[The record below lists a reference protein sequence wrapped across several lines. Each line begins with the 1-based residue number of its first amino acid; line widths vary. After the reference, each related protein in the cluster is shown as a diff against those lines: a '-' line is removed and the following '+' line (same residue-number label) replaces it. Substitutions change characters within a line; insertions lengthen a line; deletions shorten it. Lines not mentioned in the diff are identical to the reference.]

1 MKNKVL
7 SLLMVAAMTVGMLAG
22 CGSKTDAPADNTIK
36 EETPATEAVAEP
48 ATEEASESEIP
59 TELEHIK
66 VAYMPNYASLATIVA
81 AEGTGAFE
89 KYGFDVEL
97 VEFAD
102 GPTIISA
109 MESGS
114 IDYAYIGTGAHKLCI
129 QGRADVICFAQL
141 SNADAVIGN
150 TDKGVNTVEDLK
162 GKKVAYSSG
171 TSSEEILK
179 ATLGKANLTLDDIE
193 AVEMDASAITTAMV
207 SGKVDACATWSPNTL
222 TIYNELGDKAVELGA
237 NKDFTDTNV
246 SVSSFIAMPDKVE
259 MDASAITTAM
269 VSGKVDACA
278 TWSPNTLTIYNELG
292 DKAVELGANKD
303 FTDTNV
309 SVSSFIAMPDKVE
322 NNRDQV
328 IRFVEAMYAGSDFRN
343 TDFDQNCQYAADLT
357 GLSIDSMTGS
367 KLDADW
373 VDAAT
378 IHELANNGEMLKY
391 YEIQQKNFLESGAV
405 EEEVPVENYV
415 HFDIMNEAYDAY
427 TK

>member
-7 SLLMVAAMTVGMLAG
+7 SLLMVAAMAVGMLAG
-22 CGSKTDAPADNTIK
+22 CGSKTDAPADNTTK
-36 EETPATEAVAEP
+36 EETPATEAAAEP
-48 ATEEASESEIP
+48 ATEEASGTEIP

-207 SGKVDACATWSPNTL
+207 SEKVDACATWSPNTL

-246 SVSSFIAMPDKVE
+246 SVSSFIAMPDKV
-259 MDASAITTAM
+259 
-269 VSGKVDACA
+269 K
-278 TWSPNTLTIYNELG
+278 
-292 DKAVELGANKD
+292 
-303 FTDTNV
+303 
-309 SVSSFIAMPDKVE
+309 

-343 TDFDQNCQYAADLT
+343 TDFEQNCQYAADLT

>member
-1 MKNKVL
+1 MMKNKIL
-7 SLLMVAAMTVGMLAG
+7 SVLMVAAMAVGMLAG
-22 CGSKTDAPADNTIK
+22 CGSKADTPAGSQTK
-36 EETPATEAVAEP
+36 EETPATEIAAEP
-48 ATEEASESEIP
+48 TTEETSGSEIP
-59 TELEHIK
+59 TELEKIK

-114 IDYAYIGTGAHKLCI
+114 IDYAYIGTGAHKLCV

-150 TDKGVNTVEDLK
+150 TDMGVKSVEDLK

-179 ATLGKANLTLDDIE
+179 ATLGKANLTMNDIE

-246 SVSSFIAMPDKVE
+246 SVSSFIAMPDKLKN
-259 MDASAITTAM
+259 D
-269 VSGKVDACA
+269 
-278 TWSPNTLTIYNELG
+278 
-292 DKAVELGANKD
+292 
-303 FTDTNV
+303 
-309 SVSSFIAMPDKVE
+309 
-322 NNRDQV
+322 RDQV

-343 TDFDQNCQYAADLT
+343 TNFDQNCQYAAELT
-357 GLSIDSMTGS
+357 GLALESMTGS

-391 YEIQQKNFLESGAV
+391 YEIQQKNFLESGAI

>member
-22 CGSKTDAPADNTIK
+22 CGSKTDAPADNTTK
-36 EETPATEAVAEP
+36 EETPATEAIAEP

-246 SVSSFIAMPDKVE
+246 SVSSFIAMPDKVQ
-259 MDASAITTAM
+259 
-269 VSGKVDACA
+269 
-278 TWSPNTLTIYNELG
+278 
-292 DKAVELGANKD
+292 
-303 FTDTNV
+303 
-309 SVSSFIAMPDKVE
+309 

>member
-1 MKNKVL
+1 MKDGVY
-7 SLLMVAAMTVGMLAG
+7 T
-22 CGSKTDAPADNTIK
+22 SKYIQTDAPADNTTK

-259 MDASAITTAM
+259 
-269 VSGKVDACA
+269 
-278 TWSPNTLTIYNELG
+278 
-292 DKAVELGANKD
+292 
-303 FTDTNV
+303 
-309 SVSSFIAMPDKVE
+309 

>member
-22 CGSKTDAPADNTIK
+22 CGSKTDAPADNTTK

-48 ATEEASESEIP
+48 ATEEASEQEIP

-246 SVSSFIAMPDKVE
+246 SVSSFIAMPDKVQ
-259 MDASAITTAM
+259 
-269 VSGKVDACA
+269 
-278 TWSPNTLTIYNELG
+278 
-292 DKAVELGANKD
+292 
-303 FTDTNV
+303 
-309 SVSSFIAMPDKVE
+309 

>member
-7 SLLMVAAMTVGMLAG
+7 SLLMVAAMAVGMLAG
-22 CGSKTDAPADNTIK
+22 CGSKTDAPADNTTK
-36 EETPATEAVAEP
+36 EETPATEAAAEPATEP
-48 ATEEASESEIP
+48 ATEEASGTEIP

-207 SGKVDACATWSPNTL
+207 S
-222 TIYNELGDKAVELGA
+222 E
-237 NKDFTDTNV
+237 
-246 SVSSFIAMPDKVE
+246 
-259 MDASAITTAM
+259 
-269 VSGKVDACA
+269 KVDACA

-343 TDFDQNCQYAADLT
+343 TDFEQNCQYAADLT

>member
-7 SLLMVAAMTVGMLAG
+7 SLLMVAAMAVGMLAG
-22 CGSKTDAPADNTIK
+22 CGSKTDAPADNTTK
-36 EETPATEAVAEP
+36 EETPATEAAAEP
-48 ATEEASESEIP
+48 ATELATEEASGPEIP

-193 AVEMDASAITTAMV
+193 AVEM
-207 SGKVDACATWSPNTL
+207 
-222 TIYNELGDKAVELGA
+222 
-237 NKDFTDTNV
+237 
-246 SVSSFIAMPDKVE
+246 
-259 MDASAITTAM
+259 
-269 VSGKVDACA
+269 DACA

>member
-1 MKNKVL
+1 MKNKIL
-7 SLLMVAAMTVGMLAG
+7 SLLMVATMAIGMLAG
-22 CGSKTDAPADNTIK
+22 CGSKTNAPADNQVK
-36 EETPATEAVAEP
+36 EETPATEATAEP
-48 ATEEASESEIP
+48 ATEEAAGPEIP

-114 IDYAYIGTGAHKLCI
+114 IDYAYIGTGAHKLCV

-150 TDKGVNTVEDLK
+150 TDMGVNTVEDLK

-179 ATLGKANLTLDDIE
+179 ATLGKANLTMDDIE

-246 SVSSFIAMPDKVE
+246 SVSSFIAMPDKVKN
-259 MDASAITTAM
+259 D
-269 VSGKVDACA
+269 
-278 TWSPNTLTIYNELG
+278 
-292 DKAVELGANKD
+292 
-303 FTDTNV
+303 
-309 SVSSFIAMPDKVE
+309 
-322 NNRDQV
+322 RDQV

-391 YEIQQKNFLESGAV
+391 YEIQQKNFLESGAI

-427 TK
+427 IK

>member
-22 CGSKTDAPADNTIK
+22 CGSKTDAPANNTIK

-259 MDASAITTAM
+259 
-269 VSGKVDACA
+269 
-278 TWSPNTLTIYNELG
+278 
-292 DKAVELGANKD
+292 
-303 FTDTNV
+303 
-309 SVSSFIAMPDKVE
+309 

>member
-22 CGSKTDAPADNTIK
+22 CGSKTDAPADNTTK

-48 ATEEASESEIP
+48 ATEEASETEIP

-114 IDYAYIGTGAHKLCI
+114 IDYAYIGTGAHKLCV

-193 AVEMDASAITTAMV
+193 A
-207 SGKVDACATWSPNTL
+207 
-222 TIYNELGDKAVELGA
+222 
-237 NKDFTDTNV
+237 
-246 SVSSFIAMPDKVE
+246 VE

>member
-259 MDASAITTAM
+259 
-269 VSGKVDACA
+269 
-278 TWSPNTLTIYNELG
+278 
-292 DKAVELGANKD
+292 
-303 FTDTNV
+303 
-309 SVSSFIAMPDKVE
+309 

>member
-22 CGSKTDAPADNTIK
+22 CGSKTDAPADNTTK

-259 MDASAITTAM
+259 
-269 VSGKVDACA
+269 
-278 TWSPNTLTIYNELG
+278 
-292 DKAVELGANKD
+292 
-303 FTDTNV
+303 
-309 SVSSFIAMPDKVE
+309 

>member
-1 MKNKVL
+1 MKKKFLATMMIVEM
-7 SLLMVAAMTVGMLAG
+7 SASMLAG
-22 CGSKTDAPADNTIK
+22 CGSKTDAPADNTTK
-36 EETPATEAVAEP
+36 EETPATEAAAEP
-48 ATEEASESEIP
+48 ATEEASGPEIP

-259 MDASAITTAM
+259 
-269 VSGKVDACA
+269 
-278 TWSPNTLTIYNELG
+278 
-292 DKAVELGANKD
+292 
-303 FTDTNV
+303 
-309 SVSSFIAMPDKVE
+309 

>member
-22 CGSKTDAPADNTIK
+22 CGSKTDAPADNTTK

-81 AEGTGAFE
+81 AQGTGAFE

-246 SVSSFIAMPDKVE
+246 SVSSFIAMPDKVQ
-259 MDASAITTAM
+259 
-269 VSGKVDACA
+269 
-278 TWSPNTLTIYNELG
+278 
-292 DKAVELGANKD
+292 
-303 FTDTNV
+303 
-309 SVSSFIAMPDKVE
+309 

>member
-22 CGSKTDAPADNTIK
+22 CGSKTDAQADNTTK

-129 QGRADVICFAQL
+129 QGRAYVICFAQL

-246 SVSSFIAMPDKVE
+246 SVSSFIAMPDKVQ
-259 MDASAITTAM
+259 
-269 VSGKVDACA
+269 
-278 TWSPNTLTIYNELG
+278 
-292 DKAVELGANKD
+292 
-303 FTDTNV
+303 
-309 SVSSFIAMPDKVE
+309 

>member
-7 SLLMVAAMTVGMLAG
+7 SLLMVAAMAVGMLAG
-22 CGSKTDAPADNTIK
+22 CGSKTDAPADNTTK
-36 EETPATEAVAEP
+36 EETPATEAAAESVTEP
-48 ATEEASESEIP
+48 ATEEASGPEIP

-207 SGKVDACATWSPNTL
+207 A
-222 TIYNELGDKAVELGA
+222 
-237 NKDFTDTNV
+237 
-246 SVSSFIAMPDKVE
+246 
-259 MDASAITTAM
+259 
-269 VSGKVDACA
+269 GKVDACA

>member
-7 SLLMVAAMTVGMLAG
+7 SLLMVAAMTIGMLAG
-22 CGSKTDAPADNTIK
+22 CGSKTDAPADNTTK

-246 SVSSFIAMPDKVE
+246 SVSSFIAMPDKVQ
-259 MDASAITTAM
+259 
-269 VSGKVDACA
+269 
-278 TWSPNTLTIYNELG
+278 
-292 DKAVELGANKD
+292 
-303 FTDTNV
+303 
-309 SVSSFIAMPDKVE
+309 

>member
-22 CGSKTDAPADNTIK
+22 CGSKTDAPVDNTTK

-48 ATEEASESEIP
+48 ATEEASETEVP

-129 QGRADVICFAQL
+129 QGLADVICFAQL

-193 AVEMDASAITTAMV
+193 A
-207 SGKVDACATWSPNTL
+207 
-222 TIYNELGDKAVELGA
+222 
-237 NKDFTDTNV
+237 
-246 SVSSFIAMPDKVE
+246 VE

>member
-22 CGSKTDAPADNTIK
+22 CGSKTDAPADNTTK

-246 SVSSFIAMPDKVE
+246 SVSSFIAMPDKVQ
-259 MDASAITTAM
+259 
-269 VSGKVDACA
+269 
-278 TWSPNTLTIYNELG
+278 
-292 DKAVELGANKD
+292 
-303 FTDTNV
+303 
-309 SVSSFIAMPDKVE
+309 

>member
-1 MKNKVL
+1 MKDGVYTSKYIQTGIGGENSNLLIQGGKKMKNKVL

-22 CGSKTDAPADNTIK
+22 CGSKTDAPADNTTK

-259 MDASAITTAM
+259 
-269 VSGKVDACA
+269 
-278 TWSPNTLTIYNELG
+278 
-292 DKAVELGANKD
+292 
-303 FTDTNV
+303 
-309 SVSSFIAMPDKVE
+309 

-328 IRFVEAMYAGSDFRN
+328 IRFVEAMYAGSDFRS

>member
-7 SLLMVAAMTVGMLAG
+7 SLLMVAAMAVGMLAG
-22 CGSKTDAPADNTIK
+22 CGSKTDAPADNTTK

-48 ATEEASESEIP
+48 ATEEASEAEIP

-114 IDYAYIGTGAHKLCI
+114 IDYAYIGSGAHKLCI

-193 AVEMDASAITTAMV
+193 A
-207 SGKVDACATWSPNTL
+207 
-222 TIYNELGDKAVELGA
+222 
-237 NKDFTDTNV
+237 
-246 SVSSFIAMPDKVE
+246 VE

-391 YEIQQKNFLESGAV
+391 YEIQQKSFLESGAV

>member
-22 CGSKTDAPADNTIK
+22 CGSKTDAPADNTTK

-89 KYGFDVEL
+89 KYGVDVEL

-193 AVEMDASAITTAMV
+193 A
-207 SGKVDACATWSPNTL
+207 
-222 TIYNELGDKAVELGA
+222 
-237 NKDFTDTNV
+237 
-246 SVSSFIAMPDKVE
+246 VE

>member
-1 MKNKVL
+1 MKKRVL
-7 SLLMVAAMTVGMLAG
+7 SLLMVGAMTAGMLAG

-259 MDASAITTAM
+259 
-269 VSGKVDACA
+269 
-278 TWSPNTLTIYNELG
+278 
-292 DKAVELGANKD
+292 
-303 FTDTNV
+303 
-309 SVSSFIAMPDKVE
+309 

>member
-22 CGSKTDAPADNTIK
+22 CGSKTDAPADNTTK

-48 ATEEASESEIP
+48 ATEEASEQEIP

-259 MDASAITTAM
+259 
-269 VSGKVDACA
+269 
-278 TWSPNTLTIYNELG
+278 
-292 DKAVELGANKD
+292 
-303 FTDTNV
+303 
-309 SVSSFIAMPDKVE
+309 

>member
-22 CGSKTDAPADNTIK
+22 GGSKTDAPADNTTK

-246 SVSSFIAMPDKVE
+246 SVSSFIAMPDKVQ
-259 MDASAITTAM
+259 
-269 VSGKVDACA
+269 
-278 TWSPNTLTIYNELG
+278 
-292 DKAVELGANKD
+292 
-303 FTDTNV
+303 
-309 SVSSFIAMPDKVE
+309 

>member
-1 MKNKVL
+1 
-7 SLLMVAAMTVGMLAG
+7 MVAAMAVGMLAG
-22 CGSKTDAPADNTIK
+22 CGSKTDAPADNTTK
-36 EETPATEAVAEP
+36 EETPATEAAAEP
-48 ATEEASESEIP
+48 ATEEASGTEIP

-207 SGKVDACATWSPNTL
+207 S
-222 TIYNELGDKAVELGA
+222 E
-237 NKDFTDTNV
+237 
-246 SVSSFIAMPDKVE
+246 
-259 MDASAITTAM
+259 
-269 VSGKVDACA
+269 KVDACA

-343 TDFDQNCQYAADLT
+343 TDFEQNCQYAADLT

>member
-7 SLLMVAAMTVGMLAG
+7 SLLMVAAMAVGMLAG
-22 CGSKTDAPADNTIK
+22 CGSKTDAPAGNTTK

-48 ATEEASESEIP
+48 ATEEASETEIP
-59 TELEHIK
+59 TEPEHIK

-114 IDYAYIGTGAHKLCI
+114 IDYAYIGTGAHKLCV

-193 AVEMDASAITTAMV
+193 A
-207 SGKVDACATWSPNTL
+207 
-222 TIYNELGDKAVELGA
+222 
-237 NKDFTDTNV
+237 
-246 SVSSFIAMPDKVE
+246 VE

>member
-1 MKNKVL
+1 MKNKIL
-7 SLLMVAAMTVGMLAG
+7 SLLMVATMAVGMLAG
-22 CGSKTDAPADNTIK
+22 CGSKTNAPADNQVK
-36 EETPATEAVAEP
+36 EETPATEATAEP
-48 ATEEASESEIP
+48 ATEEAAGPEIP

-114 IDYAYIGTGAHKLCI
+114 IDYAYIGTGAHKLCV

-150 TDKGVNTVEDLK
+150 TDMGVNTVEDLK

-179 ATLGKANLTLDDIE
+179 ATLGKANLTMDDIE

-237 NKDFTDTNV
+237 NKDFTDTDV
-246 SVSSFIAMPDKVE
+246 SVSSFIAMPDKVKN
-259 MDASAITTAM
+259 D
-269 VSGKVDACA
+269 
-278 TWSPNTLTIYNELG
+278 
-292 DKAVELGANKD
+292 
-303 FTDTNV
+303 
-309 SVSSFIAMPDKVE
+309 
-322 NNRDQV
+322 RDQV
-328 IRFVEAMYAGSDFRN
+328 IRFVEAMYAGSDFRKTG
-343 TDFDQNCQYAADLT
+343 TDGCRYDRDEFDTCCQSEDGRHRRICKNA
-357 GLSIDSMTGS
+357 
-367 KLDADW
+367 
-373 VDAAT
+373 VDHA
-378 IHELANNGEMLKY
+378 M
-391 YEIQQKNFLESGAV
+391 V
-405 EEEVPVENYV
+405 R
-415 HFDIMNEAYDAY
+415 
-427 TK
+427 

>member
-22 CGSKTDAPADNTIK
+22 CGSKTDAPADNTTK

-48 ATEEASESEIP
+48 ATEEASETEIP

-246 SVSSFIAMPDKVE
+246 SVSSFIAMPDKVQ
-259 MDASAITTAM
+259 
-269 VSGKVDACA
+269 
-278 TWSPNTLTIYNELG
+278 
-292 DKAVELGANKD
+292 
-303 FTDTNV
+303 
-309 SVSSFIAMPDKVE
+309 

>member
-7 SLLMVAAMTVGMLAG
+7 SLLMVAAMAVGMLAG
-22 CGSKTDAPADNTIK
+22 CGSKTDVPADNTTK
-36 EETPATEAVAEP
+36 EETPATEAAAEPATEP
-48 ATEEASESEIP
+48 ATEEASGPEIP

-259 MDASAITTAM
+259 
-269 VSGKVDACA
+269 
-278 TWSPNTLTIYNELG
+278 
-292 DKAVELGANKD
+292 
-303 FTDTNV
+303 
-309 SVSSFIAMPDKVE
+309 

>member
-7 SLLMVAAMTVGMLAG
+7 SLLMVAAMTVGMLVG
-22 CGSKTDAPADNTIK
+22 CGSKTDAPADNTTK

-48 ATEEASESEIP
+48 ATEEASETEIP

-259 MDASAITTAM
+259 
-269 VSGKVDACA
+269 
-278 TWSPNTLTIYNELG
+278 
-292 DKAVELGANKD
+292 
-303 FTDTNV
+303 
-309 SVSSFIAMPDKVE
+309 

>member
-22 CGSKTDAPADNTIK
+22 CGSKTDAPADNTTK

-259 MDASAITTAM
+259 
-269 VSGKVDACA
+269 
-278 TWSPNTLTIYNELG
+278 
-292 DKAVELGANKD
+292 
-303 FTDTNV
+303 
-309 SVSSFIAMPDKVE
+309 

-367 KLDADW
+367 KLDAVW

>member
-7 SLLMVAAMTVGMLAG
+7 SLLMVAAMAVGMLAG
-22 CGSKTDAPADNTIK
+22 CGSKTDAPADNTTK
-36 EETPATEAVAEP
+36 EETPATEAAAEP
-48 ATEEASESEIP
+48 ATEEASGTEIP

-207 SGKVDACATWSPNTL
+207 S
-222 TIYNELGDKAVELGA
+222 E
-237 NKDFTDTNV
+237 
-246 SVSSFIAMPDKVE
+246 
-259 MDASAITTAM
+259 
-269 VSGKVDACA
+269 KVDACA

-343 TDFDQNCQYAADLT
+343 TDFEQNCQYAADLT